1 MELQYKLIVS
11 NRSVYKEFEITAEMQ
26 EIILGTTSA
35 CEFRLN
41 PDDFFTTIEL
51 KVLKK
56 EKTCVLECGDNIY
69 ISKGDLRKLLST
81 ELIHGDVFSV
91 CYEESGNV
99 AFQIRFLIDFE
110 AQVPDYNWKIDLQ
123 GKDYWLFSGEESA
136 DIQFKGKFS
145 SACSIAI
152 RKNSAGYEVEE
163 LYSEYGIYQNG
174 QKMGRITN
182 LENRDFIFV
191 AEFSFYYKDNYIF
204 FDKKGIVVH
213 GPKMQEVQPR
223 RNSFRYPLYN
233 RNDLRVKTTS

>member
-91 CYEESGNV
+91 CYEE
-99 AFQIRFLIDFE
+99 
-110 AQVPDYNWKIDLQ
+110 
-123 GKDYWLFSGEESA
+123 
-136 DIQFKGKFS
+136 
-145 SACSIAI
+145 
-152 RKNSAGYEVEE
+152 
-163 LYSEYGIYQNG
+163 
-174 QKMGRITN
+174 
-182 LENRDFIFV
+182 
-191 AEFSFYYKDNYIF
+191 
-204 FDKKGIVVH
+204 
-213 GPKMQEVQPR
+213 
-223 RNSFRYPLYN
+223 
-233 RNDLRVKTTS
+233 